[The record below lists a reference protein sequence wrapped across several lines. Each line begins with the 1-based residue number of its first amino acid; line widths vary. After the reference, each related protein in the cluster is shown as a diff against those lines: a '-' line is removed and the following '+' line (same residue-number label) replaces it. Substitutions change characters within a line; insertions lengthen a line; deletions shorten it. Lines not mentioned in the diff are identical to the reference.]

1 MRNVFKNY
9 VVMGF
14 VMLFVLSGCNFG
26 AQAAEPPEDV
36 VNVADVAAPADTPV
50 PAVEVVSQPADGIE
64 HTDIPAGLPGQSSGK
79 AGDFDSST
87 VLDANSLIGGDRFT
101 YNRFERP
108 FNSDA
113 MDVYFS
119 QIDIVNT
126 EVFQDEM
133 WIYARVSLKDLGA
146 SSSQTAKYA
155 VELDTTL
162 NGKANWLVI
171 VDKPE
176 STDWTVNGVRLY
188 QDANGNVGGEFP
200 ALTDKN
206 PVSGDGFEVLV
217 FDQGEGVDPDTAW
230 ARISLNDSNVIE
242 IAVKRAAIGSPSK
255 YLINMWAGHD
265 MLDPARFDLNDNF
278 THEQAG
284 AADKGLEYYYP
295 IKEVSEI
302 DNSCRIAIG
311 FQPTGLEPGLCQLFI
326 PQQIKDPASPQGCQA
341 SGTQIMACTLNSD
354 PSYACSWNSSSC
366 SCDCVYVGPN

>member
-1 MRNVFKNY
+1 MRNVFKNF
-9 VVMGF
+9 VVTSF
-14 VMLFVLSGCNFG
+14 VVLFLLSGCNFG
-26 AQAAEPPEDV
+26 AQAPSDTVEV
-36 VNVADVAAPADTPV
+36 VEVAAPADTPV
-50 PAVEVVSQPADGIE
+50 PAVEVVSQPAAGIE
-64 HTDIPAGLPGQSSGK
+64 HTDIPAGLPDQSSGK

-108 FNSDA
+108 FNSDT

-133 WIYARVSLKDLGA
+133 WIYARISLKDLGA

-206 PVSGDGFEVLV
+206 PVSGDGFEALI
-217 FDQGEGVDPDTAW
+217 FDQGEGPDPDTAW

-242 IAVKRAAIGSPSK
+242 IAVKRAAIGNPSK